1 MNVIRN
7 DNAVPVRGRGRGRG
21 RGKLGEMITNVLPK
35 YRFDFGIR
43 KPLVELCPTD
53 SNTIKTNTHRN
64 LKSAST
70 SSFLPSSTRRGSAG
84 SNATRTPG
92 SYTSTESCVILAV
105 TSGRGEARGEVGIAA
120 IDIHHSHL
128 ILCQMSDYQT
138 YINTLTKI
146 YIFNPIEILMP
157 DTMCSE
163 TRNRNKLYFS
173 IKEKFPN
180 LCITAVSRIHFN
192 ESVGLDRVKTHC
204 AKEYSTVELFLKQK
218 YYALAAASALLKYI
232 EFIQHIVYAP
242 KSIRIEFQGS
252 PNTTVIDIESAQSL
266 ELVVSQCG
274 QQNASLLSSM
284 DHCVTPMGRRLLR
297 ASILQPLCNE
307 EIIIERQNS
316 VTELVSNRVLCNL
329 VQPFV
334 RRLYGADRL
343 LSLSMMTSQNNTV
356 QNAERNLNYVL
367 LLKNSLEIV
376 PELREALESGRASF
390 FTKIRKNLENS
401 QFEIMKNKILQIIHP
416 DARSL
421 IGYTSSNMQRCFAIK
436 PGINDLLDIAR
447 QTYCE
452 LISDMKNL
460 VENLAIQYKLN
471 LSLECNSS
479 LGFYIL
485 AEISRQMDF
494 KPSDLPSEFVQ
505 VQKNKNTYSMTTNKL
520 LVLSHQC
527 KIACEDLHIMS
538 NAILNDL
545 LVNIR
550 EHIGCLYQ
558 LSADVAELDLI
569 ISLSHISSSS
579 EYVKPIF
586 GPRLELIDSLHP
598 IMAVFGTERPVPN
611 DVHAS
616 IPYNYHTIIG
626 PNMSGKSIYLKQVVL
641 LHIMAQIGCY
651 VPARK
656 AEFRITDRIFCRIC
670 FRDDIECNAS
680 TFVVEMK
687 EAQYILQ
694 SITSKSLVI
703 LDELC
708 RGTTVEE
715 GSSITWAICERLL
728 ITTAFTFNA
737 THFRY
742 LTKLAEIYYNVTNHC
757 FKTET
762 KLMEGLNE
770 ARLVYTHKL
779 MVGVTPIDN
788 YGIALA
794 EVSGLPVSITSKA
807 REYAKK
813 EVTKMKREDYFTEPN
828 SWEKTCY
835 DRVAAMYKLIENN
848 EFNRKNIVGLIH
860 ELDVCYT
867 AEFKKMQQE
876 EKALC
881 EALESF
887 ESTQQVQPAQSPAH
901 LNWHNIEMSSKNQL
915 NDTTATYF
923 DMNTTVRMETIETEE
938 VNAKQNLNIQFRDIV
953 DENQQNSLG
962 AQSSWFTKDTNL
974 KAFKQNRSFV
984 TRSPHSSPFKINETN
999 NQITTMMN
1007 TASKLFFNS
1016 DELLKKQTDSNVS
1029 IKSVPKLFKFDP
1041 PNIVDKK
1048 DSVSMETMSVMSPII
1063 SFRCS
1068 QISQFHKYSL
1078 MESEVDLSLTN
1089 TSTLTDFTG
1098 INTHD
1103 RQLNI
1108 FTKPDNN
1115 VLEKMEFS

>member
-7 DNAVPVRGRGRGRG
+7 DNAASLRGRTRGRG
-21 RGKLGEMITNVLPK
+21 RGKLREIITNVLPK

-43 KPLVELCPTD
+43 KPLVDLCPTN
-53 SNTIKTNTHRN
+53 SNILKTTTHRT

-70 SSFLPSSTRRGSAG
+70 SSFLPSSTRKGSLG

-92 SYTSTESCVILAV
+92 SNTSTESCVILAI

-146 YIFNPIEILMP
+146 YIFNPVEILMP
-157 DTMCSE
+157 DTICNE
-163 TRNRNKLYFS
+163 RRNRNKLYCS
-173 IKEKFPN
+173 VKEKFPN
-180 LCITAVSRIHFN
+180 LCITPVSRIHFN
-192 ESVGLDRVKTHC
+192 ESIGLERVKTHC

-218 YYALAAASALLKYI
+218 YYALASASALLKYI

-274 QQNASLLSSM
+274 QPNASLLNSM

-297 ASILQPLCNE
+297 ASILQPLCDE
-307 EIIIERQNS
+307 KIIIERQSS
-316 VTELVSNRVLCNL
+316 VTELMSNRSLCNL

-367 LLKNSLEIV
+367 LLKNSLDIV
-376 PELREALESGRASF
+376 PELREALESGQALF
-390 FTKIRKNLENS
+390 FTKVRKNLENS
-401 QFEIMKNKILQIIHP
+401 QFEIMKNKILEIIHP
-416 DARSL
+416 DAKSL
-421 IGYTSSNMQRCFAIK
+421 VGYTSSNMQRCFAIK

-452 LISDMKNL
+452 LISDMKTL
-460 VENLAIQYKLN
+460 VENLAIQYKMN

-485 AEISRQMDF
+485 AEISRHSDF
-494 KPSDLPSEFVQ
+494 QPSDLPSDFVQ

-538 NAILNDL
+538 NTILNDL

-569 ISLSHISSSS
+569 ISLACISSSP
-579 EYVKPIF
+579 EYVQPIF

-598 IMAVFGTERPVPN
+598 IMGIFGTERPVPN
-611 DVHAS
+611 DVKAS
-616 IPYNYHTIIG
+616 IPYNHHTIIG
-626 PNMSGKSIYLKQVVL
+626 PNMSGKSIYLKQIVL

-687 EAQYILQ
+687 ETQYILQ
-694 SITSKSLVI
+694 SITPKSLVI

-728 ITTAFTFNA
+728 ITTAFTFSA

-762 KLMEGLNE
+762 KYIEGLNE
-770 ARLVYTHKL
+770 ARLIYTHKL

-794 EVSGLPVSITSKA
+794 EVSGLPVSITTKA

-813 EVTKMKREDYFTEPN
+813 EVTIMKKDDYFMEPN

-835 DRVAAMYKLIENN
+835 NRVAEIYKLIENN
-848 EFNRKNIVGLIH
+848 EFNRKNIVSLIH
-860 ELDVCYT
+860 ELDVCKT
-867 AEFKKMQQE
+867 DEFRKMQQE
-876 EKALC
+876 DKDLC
-881 EALESF
+881 KALESF
-887 ESTQQVQPAQSPAH
+887 ESVQTSN
-901 LNWHNIEMSSKNQL
+901 LNWHNMELSPTNRV
-915 NDTTATYF
+915 NDIATYF
-923 DMNTTVRMETIETEE
+923 DVNTNFMMEINLRKEANIVQNSNKQFGDITDKNRKETFAGQSWFRKNTDLSTI
-938 VNAKQNLNIQFRDIV
+938 KQNP
-953 DENQQNSLG
+953 SY
-962 AQSSWFTKDTNL
+962 
-974 KAFKQNRSFV
+974 V
-984 TRSPHSSPFKINETN
+984 TRSTHMSPFKINEAGRKL
-999 NQITTMMN
+999 TTLIN
-1007 TASKLFFNS
+1007 TTSKLLFNS
-1016 DELLKKQTDSNVS
+1016 DESSKKQTDSNTS
-1029 IKSVPKLFKFDP
+1029 KTSLRIEQS
-1041 PNIVDKK
+1041 NNVDKK
-1048 DSVSMETMSVMSPII
+1048 DSLSIQTISMMSPSI
-1063 SFRCS
+1063 SFRSS
-1068 QISQFHKYSL
+1068 QVSQLHKYSL
-1078 MESEVDLSLTN
+1078 MESDFDPSLSRA
-1089 TSTLTDFTG
+1089 SILTDIAG
-1098 INTHD
+1098 INTYD
-1103 RQLNI
+1103 KQLNI
-1108 FTKPDNN
+1108 FKNSENN
-1115 VLEKMEFS
+1115 KCEKLEFS

>member
-7 DNAVPVRGRGRGRG
+7 DNAASLRGRTRG
-21 RGKLGEMITNVLPK
+21 
-35 YRFDFGIR
+35 FDFEIR
-43 KPLVELCPTD
+43 KPLVDLCPTN
-53 SNTIKTNTHRN
+53 SNILKTTTHRT

-70 SSFLPSSTRRGSAG
+70 SSFLPSSTRKGSLG

-92 SYTSTESCVILAV
+92 SNTSTESCVILAI

-146 YIFNPIEILMP
+146 YIFNPVEILMP
-157 DTMCSE
+157 DTICNE
-163 TRNRNKLYFS
+163 RRNRNKLYCS

-180 LCITAVSRIHFN
+180 LCITPVSRIHFN
-192 ESVGLDRVKTHC
+192 ESIGLERVKTHC

-218 YYALAAASALLKYI
+218 YYALASASALLKYI

-274 QQNASLLSSM
+274 QPNASLLNSM

-297 ASILQPLCNE
+297 ASILQPLCDE
-307 EIIIERQNS
+307 KIIIERQSS
-316 VTELVSNRVLCNL
+316 VTELMSNRSLCNL

-367 LLKNSLEIV
+367 LLKNSLDIV
-376 PELREALESGRASF
+376 PELREALESGRALF
-390 FTKIRKNLENS
+390 FTKVRKNLENS
-401 QFEIMKNKILQIIHP
+401 QFKIMKNKILEIIHP
-416 DARSL
+416 DAKSL
-421 IGYTSSNMQRCFAIK
+421 VGYTSSNMQRCFAIK

-452 LISDMKNL
+452 LISDMKTL
-460 VENLAIQYKLN
+460 VENLAIQYKMN

-485 AEISRQMDF
+485 AEISRHSDF
-494 KPSDLPSEFVQ
+494 QPSDLSSEFVQ

-538 NAILNDL
+538 NTILNDL

-569 ISLSHISSSS
+569 ISLARISSSP
-579 EYVKPIF
+579 EYVQPIF

-598 IMAVFGTERPVPN
+598 IMGIFGTERPVPN
-611 DVHAS
+611 DVKAS
-616 IPYNYHTIIG
+616 IPYNHHTIIG
-626 PNMSGKSIYLKQVVL
+626 PNMSGKSIYLKQIVL

-651 VPARK
+651 VPARR

-687 EAQYILQ
+687 ETQYILQ
-694 SITSKSLVI
+694 SITPKSLVI

-728 ITTAFTFNA
+728 ITTAFTFSA

-762 KLMEGLNE
+762 KYIEGSNE
-770 ARLVYTHKL
+770 ARLIYTHKL

-794 EVSGLPVSITSKA
+794 EVSGLPVSITTKA

-813 EVTKMKREDYFTEPN
+813 EVTIMKKDDYFMEPN

-835 DRVAAMYKLIENN
+835 NRVAEIYKLIENN
-848 EFNRKNIVGLIH
+848 EFNRKNIVSLIH
-860 ELDVCYT
+860 ELDICKT
-867 AEFKKMQQE
+867 DEFRKMQQE
-876 EKALC
+876 DKDLC
-881 EALESF
+881 KALESF
-887 ESTQQVQPAQSPAH
+887 ESVQTSN
-901 LNWHNIEMSSKNQL
+901 LNWHNIELSPTNRV
-915 NDTTATYF
+915 NDIATYF
-923 DMNTTVRMETIETEE
+923 DVNTNFMMEINLTKEANIVQNSNKQFGDITDKNRKETFAGQSWFRKNTDLSTI
-938 VNAKQNLNIQFRDIV
+938 KQNPNY
-953 DENQQNSLG
+953 
-962 AQSSWFTKDTNL
+962 
-974 KAFKQNRSFV
+974 V
-984 TRSPHSSPFKINETN
+984 TRSTHTSPFKIDEAGRKL
-999 NQITTMMN
+999 TTLIN
-1007 TASKLFFNS
+1007 TTSKLLFNS
-1016 DELLKKQTDSNVS
+1016 DESSKKQTDSNTS
-1029 IKSVPKLFKFDP
+1029 KTSLRIEQS
-1041 PNIVDKK
+1041 NNVDKK
-1048 DSVSMETMSVMSPII
+1048 DSLSIQTISMMSPLI
-1063 SFRCS
+1063 SFRSS
-1068 QISQFHKYSL
+1068 QVSQLHKYSL
-1078 MESEVDLSLTN
+1078 MESDFDPSLSRA
-1089 TSTLTDFTG
+1089 SILTDIAG
-1098 INTHD
+1098 INTYD
-1103 RQLNI
+1103 KQLNS
-1108 FTKPDNN
+1108 FKNSENN
-1115 VLEKMEFS
+1115 KCDKLEFS

>member
-7 DNAVPVRGRGRGRG
+7 DNAAPVRGKVRGRGRG
-21 RGKLGEMITNVLPK
+21 KAGEMIINVLPK
-35 YRFDFGIR
+35 YLHPHLHFFQVQ
-43 KPLVELCPTD
+43 LVEEV
-53 SNTIKTNTHRN
+53 SNT
-64 LKSAST
+64 
-70 SSFLPSSTRRGSAG
+70 
-84 SNATRTPG
+84 TRTPG
-92 SYTSTESCVILAV
+92 SYTSTESCIILAV

-120 IDIHHSHL
+120 IDVHHSHL

-157 DTMCSE
+157 DTMCNE
-163 TRNRNKLYFS
+163 TKNRNKLYLS
-173 IKEKFPN
+173 IREKFPN

-316 VTELVSNRVLCNL
+316 ITELVSNRLLCNI

-343 LSLSMMTSQNNTV
+343 LSLSMMTLQNNTA

-367 LLKNSLEIV
+367 LLKNSLEII

-390 FTKIRKNLENS
+390 FVKIRKNLENS

-485 AEISRQMDF
+485 AEISPQTNF
-494 KPSDLPSEFVQ
+494 KQSDLPSEFVQ

-558 LSADVAELDLI
+558 LSADVAELDLV
-569 ISLSHISSSS
+569 ISLAHISSSP

-598 IMAVFGTERPVPN
+598 IMAVFGIERPVPN

-626 PNMSGKSIYLKQVVL
+626 PNMSGKSIYLKQIVL

-728 ITTAFTFNA
+728 ITTAFTFSA

-762 KLMEGLNE
+762 KFTEGLNE

-807 REYAKK
+807 REYAQK
-813 EVTKMKREDYFTEPN
+813 EVTKMKRDDYFTEPN

-848 EFNRKNIVGLIH
+848 EFNRRNIVGLIH
-860 ELDVCYT
+860 ELEYT

-887 ESTQQVQPAQSPAH
+887 ESTQLAQPAQPTQPAH
-901 LNWHNIEMSSKNQL
+901 LNWHDIEMSSKNQL

-923 DMNTTVRMETIETEE
+923 DMNTTVRMETNETEE
-938 VNAKQNLNIQFRDIV
+938 VNSRRNLNKQFRDLV
-953 DENQQNSLG
+953 DENQQNSFG
-962 AQSSWFTKDTNL
+962 AQSWFIKDTDL
-974 KAFKQNRSFV
+974 KTLNQNPSFV
-984 TRSPHSSPFKINETN
+984 TQSPHSSPFKINETS

-1007 TASKLFFNS
+1007 TTSKLFFTS
-1016 DELLKKQTDSNVS
+1016 DELLKKQTDLNTS
-1029 IKSVPKLFKFDP
+1029 IKSVPTLFKFDP

-1048 DSVSMETMSVMSPII
+1048 DSASMETMSVMSPIV

-1068 QISQFHKYSL
+1068 QISQFQKYSL
-1078 MESEVDLSLTN
+1078 MESDADISLTN
-1089 TSTLTDFTG
+1089 ATTLTDFTG
-1098 INTHD
+1098 INTRD
-1103 RQLNI
+1103 RQINI

-1115 VLEKMEFS
+1115 SFEKLEFS